1 MHLKAAIGA
10 CRNEPDRVL
19 RSVIPLVAIANPAFV
34 PDAWR
39 IQEDRMAGPARARTK
54 CSVQRQCSIRT
65 LKPAMGPI
73 TDASALSSV
82 TMNLQLGTVT

>member
-39 IQEDRMAGPARARTK
+39 IQKDRVAGPARAPAK
-54 CSVQRQCSIRT
+54 CSCITPMLDTNARAGSRSDHRYERSFLSHHEPPTRRT
-65 LKPAMGPI
+65 
-73 TDASALSSV
+73 
-82 TMNLQLGTVT
+82 